1 MLHPAQRDVDA
12 LAAKLARSQ
21 TALRRANAL
30 LETRIL
36 DRTAEFARLSGD
48 RERYAE
54 ALARLS
60 LTDPLTKLP
69 NRSAFVDQLADMLNQ
84 AAERSEHVSLLFI
97 DLDKF
102 KQVNDV
108 RGHVAGD
115 HVIRAAASLLATH
128 LDANAQI
135 ARWGGDEFVVAVH
148 DSCTSDNALA
158 LAWKL
163 RAALAAPIEAGQDM
177 LRIDATI
184 GVACF
189 PKDATTHDEL
199 IRAADMAMYEGKKEG
214 GGRVKLFDRNLA
226 HEASERHMLEQ
237 ALRDAIDHGDFSL
250 AFQPIV
256 SADTGR
262 CEAFEALLRWS
273 HPVRGAISPAVF
285 IPVAEQSGQ
294 IGAIGRWVLKEA
306 CRAAAAWPGD
316 APPVTV
322 NVSVEQVQSGTLL
335 ADVHDALVNSGL
347 PVHRLQLE
355 ITESLFAQDQ
365 ARVTAVIEA
374 LRAMGVRILMDDFGA
389 GYSSL
394 ACLSSLPLDVIKID
408 KSFVHATGRDGDA
421 FIKAILL
428 IARSLH
434 LRVIAEG
441 IETQV
446 QRDTMQAL
454 GVEMLQGYW
463 FARPMRDAEIRDWL
477 LARQSQEG

>member
-1 MLHPAQRDVDA
+1 MPTPRSPGG
-12 LAAKLARSQ
+12 AATSS
-21 TALRRANAL
+21 
-30 LETRIL
+30 
-36 DRTAEFARLSGD
+36 LS
-48 RERYAE
+48 
-54 ALARLS
+54 
-60 LTDPLTKLP
+60 P
-69 NRSAFVDQLADMLNQ
+69 
-84 AAERSEHVSLLFI
+84 
-97 DLDKF
+97 
-102 KQVNDV
+102 
-108 RGHVAGD
+108 
-115 HVIRAAASLLATH
+115 
-128 LDANAQI
+128 
-135 ARWGGDEFVVAVH
+135 VH

-335 ADVHDALVNSGL
+335 ADVHDALC
-347 PVHRLQLE
+347 QL
-355 ITESLFAQDQ
+355 
-365 ARVTAVIEA
+365 
-374 LRAMGVRILMDDFGA
+374 GA
-389 GYSSL
+389 AGAS
-394 ACLSSLPLDVIKID
+394 P
-408 KSFVHATGRDGDA
+408 ATGNHRKPVCPGPGACHGRDRGA
-421 FIKAILL
+421 
-428 IARSLH
+428 ARH
-434 LRVIAEG
+434 GRAHPDG
-441 IETQV
+441 
-446 QRDTMQAL
+446 
-454 GVEMLQGYW
+454 
-463 FARPMRDAEIRDWL
+463 
-477 LARQSQEG
+477 